1 MRRSPRRPLIL
12 KRRKLP
18 FQLNHPPAGPHA
30 SVPQGDPA
38 SSSAPEHFPDGVRVL
53 DHPVFPGT
61 QVVVIPKTAE
71 RHSVIEALTVK
82 GKESGVQGPN
92 KFILLGESGSLHSG
106 SLCQTDEA
114 AGFPASAVGQR
125 VSQSAAFIGIKQVQ
139 KEEDGN
145 RFDDSLTNM
154 QWLERSDALQ
164 PGPGDDNF
172 DKENQ
177 TAVAVLERRPNILHS
192 VCEAACGSPSKTP
205 KTPAGPGARPKN
217 AASEKPPFS
226 YMAMI
231 QFAINSSRNGLMT
244 LNEIYKWLQH
254 HFDFFG
260 DENRRGWK
268 NSVRHNL
275 SLHKMFLRKM
285 SPNGKVSFWT
295 VRPDANRGLT
305 LDQVYRA
312 GCNPVAARFA
322 QPVLS
327 SPYQQQQQQQMPS
340 GRKKA
345 PPGCEKRLKPLL
357 PRTPSYLI
365 PVQLPLSAT
374 VCLPSSF
381 PLAPPQARHV
391 ASSSCKA
398 KRSGEAPKVALA
410 KNDAPRAKVLK
421 AEAERVRRSPKAL
434 ARKQQAGRSRRKQR
448 LVRSQH
454 EEPLLVCSQDS
465 EVDSGISA
473 ASSCPDAEADHQ
485 QGRLRFY
492 ETPVKAGR
500 RRLVS
505 STPSKPPVENCG
517 QSALDFSPIR
527 TPLHD
532 YPAFNLSSTPL
543 EDWALFSDATSP
555 VWQSACSRE
564 LLDGGDTPPADRSL
578 AEGLVLD
585 TTGDSLSK
593 ILVDFSLEDIHDLGL
608 ADVNLSEISL
618 SEIIPSE
625 IIPQFK

>member
-18 FQLNHPPAGPHA
+18 FQQNNPPASPHA

-61 QVVVIPKTAE
+61 QVVVIPKTGE
-71 RHSVIEALTVK
+71 RHSVIEALAVK

-92 KFILLGESGSLHSG
+92 KLILLGESGSLDSG

-164 PGPGDDNF
+164 PGPGDDKFN
-172 DKENQ
+172 KENQ

-192 VCEAACGSPSKTP
+192 VCEAACGSPSKT
-205 KTPAGPGARPKN
+205 GPGARPKN

-231 QFAINSSRNGLMT
+231 QFAINSSKNGLMT
-244 LNEIYKWLQH
+244 LKEIYKWLQH
-254 HFDFFG
+254 HFDFFRV
-260 DENRRGWK
+260 ENRRGWK

-295 VRPDANRGLT
+295 IRPDANRGLT
-305 LDQVYRA
+305 LDQP
-312 GCNPVAARFA
+312 GCNPVAAPFA

-327 SPYQQQQQQQMPS
+327 SPYQQQQMPS

-374 VCLPSSF
+374 V
-381 PLAPPQARHV
+381 
-391 ASSSCKA
+391 
-398 KRSGEAPKVALA
+398 ALA

-421 AEAERVRRSPKAL
+421 AEAERVRGSPKAL
-434 ARKQQAGRSRRKQR
+434 ARKQQAGSSRRKQR

-473 ASSCPDAEADHQ
+473 ASSCRDAEADHQ
-485 QGRLRFY
+485 EGRLPSY

-532 YPAFNLSSTPL
+532 YPAFSLSSTPL
-543 EDWALFSDATSP
+543 QDWALFSDATSP

-564 LLDGGDTPPADRSL
+564 LLDGGDTPPANRSL

-585 TTGDSLSK
+585 TTSDSLSR

-618 SEIIPSE
+618 SEIIP
-625 IIPQFK
+625 QFK